1 MISINSL
8 KRINEIEKPED
19 IRYKSD
25 LDAAN
30 TAYDKVDT
38 YAKTGFV
45 PRKFRYLLT
54 PDSKVAEAAA
64 DRDRAIDLAEARK
77 KAAKMGMVSKED
89 YDELRYQAAKNTA
102 AERAAKSAAERAAK
116 SAASQAAEHT
126 SDEKPGILRK
136 IGGAIAEHP
145 LIAAGT
151 VAGIAGL
158 AALQKR
164 RKTNQPQQY

>member
-1 MISINSL
+1 VEEIVININSL

-89 YDELRYQAAKNTA
+89 YDELRYQAAKKA
-102 AERAAKSAAERAAK
+102 AAERAAK

-136 IGGAIAEHP
+136 IAEHP

-164 RKTNQPQQY
+164 RKTDQPQQY

>member
-1 MISINSL
+1 MIIKSL
-8 KRINEIEKPED
+8 KLISEVENPADMRHKADIE
-19 IRYKSD
+19 
-25 LDAAN
+25 AAN
-30 TAYDKVDT
+30 TSYDKVDT
-38 YAKTGFV
+38 YAKTGWV

-64 DRDRAIDLAEARK
+64 DRERAIDLADARH
-77 KAAKMGMVSKED
+77 KAAKMGMASKED
-89 YDELRYQAAKNTA
+89 YDELRFQVARKTA
-102 AERAAKSAAERAAK
+102 AERAAKTAAK
-116 SAASQAAEHT
+116 GATEGH
-126 SDEKPGILRK
+126 DVGEKPGVLRK

-164 RKTNQPQQY
+164 RKTEQPQQY

>member
-1 MISINSL
+1 MININSL

-89 YDELRYQAAKNTA
+89 YDELRYQAA
-102 AERAAKSAAERAAK
+102 ERAAK

>member
-1 MISINSL
+1 VEEIVININSL

-89 YDELRYQAAKNTA
+89 YDELRYQAA
-102 AERAAKSAAERAAK
+102 ERAAK